1 MIYLLFSCG
10 LMLSAVAAYYSIM
23 GLIAIF
29 STAVIPIAIMGTALE
44 VSKLVS
50 ASWLYRNW
58 NTIPKLLKTYFTTAV
73 VVLMILTSM
82 GIFGYLSKAH
92 LDQAVPT
99 GDVVSKVAILDEQ
112 IKTEKDNIN
121 AARKQLTQ
129 LDSQVDQTLARTTD
143 DRGADR
149 SVQIRRSQAKERA
162 TLISEIQT
170 SQAKIAKLNQERAP
184 IASELRKVE
193 AEVGPIKYIAA
204 LIYGDDNLD
213 DTILEKSVRVVILMI
228 VFVFDPLAVLLLI
241 AANREMGNKRKE
253 EDEEFEPVHIT
264 GTDNPIDFPKAV
276 WQSNI
281 TTEIPEQEPNPA
293 VWNSVVADL
302 EKQVQQE
309 EQTTIELAPIQAE
322 PEMKGWMIQE
332 PPKET
337 PEEFKKV
344 VKDYFHPEQPVA
356 ETMLYVNEEK
366 EQDITFILD
375 PKFDEQNPFA
385 EKTAPPVRPNSRRK
399 PTVE

>member
-1 MIYLLFSCG
+1 
-10 LMLSAVAAYYSIM
+10 MLSAVAAYYSIM

-50 ASWLYRNW
+50 ASWLYTNW
-58 NTIPKLLKTYFTTAV
+58 NNVPKLLKTYFTTAV
-73 VVLMILTSM
+73 VILMILTSM

-99 GDVVSKVAILDEQ
+99 GDVVSKVSILDEQ

-149 SVQIRRSQAKERA
+149 SVQVRRSQAKERSS
-162 TLISEIQT
+162 LIAEIQT
-170 SQAKIAKLNQERAP
+170 SQAKIAKLNQDRAP

-204 LIYGDDNLD
+204 LIYGNENLD

-241 AANREMGNKRKE
+241 AANREMINKRKE
-253 EDEEFEPVHIT
+253 DEEEDDGEYEPVHVHVT
-264 GTDNPIDFPKAV
+264 GTDNPIDFPKSV
-276 WQSNI
+276 CVSTI
-281 TTEIPEQEPNPA
+281 TTEIPEQESNPA
-293 VWNSVVADL
+293 VWNSVVVDL
-302 EKQVQQE
+302 TKEMQQE
-309 EQTTIELAPIQAE
+309 ETTIELAPILVE
-322 PEMKGWMIQE
+322 PDIKGWMIQK

-337 PEEFKKV
+337 PEEFRKV

-356 ETMLYVNEEK
+356 ETMLYVNEDR

-385 EKTAPPVRPNSRRK
+385 EKKAPAVRPNSRRK
-399 PTVE
+399 PSAE